1 MPVGQKLEDAR
12 KKKGISLREVSE
24 STKIRGDYI
33 SAIESGNFEINLP
46 EVYLRGFVRLYAKF
60 LGLDEDAMVDE
71 LNIELGKTSDKSS
84 KKSLGSIVAQDNKSV
99 GKSSAVSSGYPGTSS
114 NRSSVKVSRKTNTIL
129 ILATIGVFSVI
140 AVFVAIYLLSDNGND
155 NPADSDPLKSVSEK
169 KEPSIASSV
178 LTQNHILK
186 ISILGNVD
194 KLIVCDEGKS
204 PNIFYE
210 FDSLSEGWSKEL
222 SFNKSFRCYSSN
234 IENIIFSVDDGQPS
248 KVGGDR
254 KGIGTFNWKKEN

>member
-1 MPVGQKLEDAR
+1 MTPW
-12 KKKGISLREVSE
+12 
-24 STKIRGDYI
+24 
-33 SAIESGNFEINLP
+33 
-46 EVYLRGFVRLYAKF
+46 
-60 LGLDEDAMVDE
+60 
-71 LNIELGKTSDKSS
+71 
-84 KKSLGSIVAQDNKSV
+84 SV
-99 GKSSAVSSGYPGTSS
+99 TERNSS
-114 NRSSVKVSRKTNTIL
+114 N
-129 ILATIGVFSVI
+129 
-140 AVFVAIYLLSDNGND
+140 
-155 NPADSDPLKSVSEK
+155 
-169 KEPSIASSV
+169 ASSV

>member
-33 SAIESGNFEINLP
+33 SAIETGNFEINLP
-46 EVYLRGFVRLYAKF
+46 EVYLRGFVRLYSKF

-71 LNIELGKTSDKSS
+71 LNIELGKTNDKGS
-84 KKSLGSIVAQDNKSV
+84 KKSLGSIVTQDNKSV
-99 GKSSAVSSGYPGTSS
+99 GKSNVASTAYPGTSS
-114 NRSSVKVSRKTNTIL
+114 NRSSLKASQKTNTIL

-140 AVFVAIYLLSDNGND
+140 AVFVTIYLLSDNSNV
-155 NPADSDPLKSVSEK
+155 NPADIDPPKSISEK
-169 KEPSIASSV
+169 KDPPNST

-186 ISILGNVD
+186 ISLLGNVD

-204 PNIFYE
+204 PNIFHE
-210 FDSLSEGWSKEL
+210 FDSLTEGWSKEL